1 MKKLQFLS
9 FAVLLLTATS
19 CLKDSVNQPN
29 PTQGGSENEVKG
41 VYFSK
46 GKGPYLAGVKSAVE
60 LSSLPQPLMFTV
72 GLAASTLQASSVDFN
87 MALSN
92 EAANKLRDTLI
103 AQGLDPANVEV
114 LDPSLITL
122 PASGTVDAGS
132 WADSVE
138 VILNT
143 SALNAENVYVFAIN
157 LTGASNGFQAATG
170 GLGTLAFQLSVKNRL
185 DGVYSIRGHHNRAPY
200 DLSYQDVAGDPSE
213 LLMDMITT
221 GPNSVVYYWQA
232 GGDFGHPIGLTSGLS
247 WYGDFA
253 PEITFNVDNDMVS
266 VVNFVAP
273 GSPVMGVFNNP
284 SYNTFP
290 SRFDPSDHS
299 IYACF
304 NYNNN
309 PLRGFYDTLTYIGPR
324 P

>member
-9 FAVLLLTATS
+9 FAALILMSTS
-19 CLKDSVNQPN
+19 CLKDSVDQPN
-29 PTQGGSENEVKG
+29 PSQGGSENEVKG

-46 GKGPYLAGVKSAVE
+46 GKGPYVAGVKSAVE
-60 LSSLPQPLMFTV
+60 LSSIPQPLFITV
-72 GLAASTLQASSVDFN
+72 GLAASTLQSSSVDFT
-87 MALSN
+87 MALSS

-103 AQGLDPANVEV
+103 GQGFDPANVEV
-114 LDPSLITL
+114 LDPSFISI

-132 WADSVE
+132 WADSID

-143 SALNAENVYVFAIN
+143 STLNAENVYVFAIN

-170 GLGTLAFQLSVKNRL
+170 GLGTICFQLSVKNRL
-185 DGVYSIRGHHNRAPY
+185 DGRYSIRGHHNRAPY
-200 DLSYQDVAGDPSE
+200 DLNYQDVAADPSE
-213 LLMDMITT
+213 LVFDMITT
-221 GPNSVVYYWQA
+221 GPNSVVYYWIA
-232 GGDFGHPIGLTSGLS
+232 AADYAHCIGLSSGLS
-247 WYGDFA
+247 AYGDFA
-253 PEITFNVDNDMVS
+253 PELTFNVDNDMVS

-273 GSPVMGVFNNP
+273 GAPVMGVFVNP
-284 SYNTFP
+284 AYNTFP